1 MSPLL
6 FSVMAGCCYVVAFG
20 LVRLVSWFIAQGNRR
35 TLAAY
40 RAEVLMAEARCEVFR
55 RVLLGEG
62 GNG

>member
-1 MSPLL
+1 MIPLL
-6 FSVMAGCCYVVAFG
+6 FIVMAGCCFAVAFG

-40 RAEVLMAEARCEVFR
+40 RAEVMVAEARR
-55 RVLLGEG
+55 SVLLGEG

>member
-1 MSPLL
+1 MNPLL

-40 RAEVLMAEARCEVFR
+40 RAEVLMAEARREVFR
-55 RVLLGEG
+55 HG
-62 GNG
+62 